1 MALNWTINVGHATLN
16 TNIKEKKEEHES
28 YIITSK
34 FDSPPKISNP
44 QLVRRQKKILP
55 SLQQNHS

>member
-1 MALNWTINVGHATLN
+1 MPLNWTINVGHAPLN

-34 FDSPPKISNP
+34 FDSPPKMLILNWFEGK
-44 QLVRRQKKILP
+44 RRFSPIL
-55 SLQQNHS
+55 